1 MVRLRRNYITAAC
14 GEEDGDQ
21 GRLCPSVV
29 WVRERKEGN
38 IWLPFA
44 AWRHANEGGVM
55 Q

>member
-1 MVRLRRNYITAAC
+1 MKK
-14 GEEDGDQ
+14 GEEMRSPLVG
-21 GRLCPSVV
+21 C
-29 WVRERKEGN
+29 VRERKEGN